1 MKKLGTL
8 PLTINAE
15 ETFSIVIL
23 ETVYNMR
30 QIWNTLG
37 YWFLDILDENG
48 DPIVMGIRLIGNH
61 FMLAQYPSLIFDL
74 KIDSPLDPTRD
85 NLSQLS
91 VEVWSK

>member
-1 MKKLGTL
+1 MEKLGTL
-8 PLTINAE
+8 PLTINSE

-61 FMLAQYPSLIFDL
+61 FMLTQYPALTFDL
-74 KIDSPLDPTRD
+74 KIDSPFDPTRD

-91 VEVWSK
+91 VEVWTK